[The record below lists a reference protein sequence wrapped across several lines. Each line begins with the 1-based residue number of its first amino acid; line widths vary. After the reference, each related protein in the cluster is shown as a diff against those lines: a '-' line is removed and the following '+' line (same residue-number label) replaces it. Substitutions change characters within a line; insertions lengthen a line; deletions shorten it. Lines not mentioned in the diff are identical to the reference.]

1 MKLKRSQQIIDYH
14 RNYWVGL
21 TFWATIIFFYAPV
34 LTLIVFSF
42 NDSRR
47 NIVWQGFTFK
57 YYEKAFNNS
66 GLIEAFSNSLLIA
79 FVSTLFSLVLG
90 FLAAYGL
97 WRLQFKLKSFYEGA
111 LSLPIAIPEITMG
124 VSLLAFFNFID
135 WPTDWIWPFNLSSI
149 IIGHITFSFPFVA
162 VILQARLRNFNIEQ
176 EEAGMDLCASRARI
190 LIDIVIPFLK
200 PAMISGAIMA
210 FTLSL
215 DDFVITFFISGPN
228 TVTFPIKVYSMVR
241 FSVSPEVNA
250 ISTVMIA
257 LTFMLAGLGLYYQ
270 ERMRHRENPEFV

>member
-1 MKLKRSQQIIDYH
+1 MKLKKNQLIIDYH

-21 TFWATIIFFYAPV
+21 TFWVTIIFFYAPM

-47 NIVWQGFTFK
+47 NIVWQSFTFK

-79 FVSTLFSLVLG
+79 FASTLFSLVLG

-97 WRLQFKLKSFYEGA
+97 WRFQFKLKSLYEGA
-111 LSLPIAIPEITMG
+111 LSLPIVIPEIAMG

-135 WPTDWIWPFNLSSI
+135 WPTNWIWPFNLSSI

-200 PAMISGAIMA
+200 PAMISGAVMA

-215 DDFVITFFISGPN
+215 DDFIITFFISGPN
-228 TVTFPIKVYSMVR
+228 TITFPIKVYSMVR

-250 ISTVMIA
+250 ISTVMIVF
-257 LTFMLAGLGLYYQ
+257 TFVLAGLGLYYQ
-270 ERMRHRENPEFV
+270 ERMRH